1 MDRPSRRRQPSR
13 FAQKSSDSDSESEEV
28 EPARPGKKSK
38 ADDVWVCC
46 DKCSKWRRLPGT
58 TDPKRLPRRWY
69 CSMNPDNAFNSCR
82 RARARARKASAAA
95 RRARAAGCR
104 RANLF

>member
-82 RARARARKASAAA
+82 RARAHAQS
-95 RRARAAGCR
+95 
-104 RANLF
+104 